1 VRLEMLEE
9 AVQVLRTLWE
19 GKLTSHDGRY
29 YRVENARIYSLPP
42 EPPPVLVSALGPKA
56 VSLAARIGDGLI
68 STQPDKESLEQYA
81 AEGGSGPKQGG
92 FKVCWAKDEKTGRKT
107 AYELWP
113 NTLVPGQLS
122 QELAL
127 PSHFEQASQLVTE
140 DQLAET
146 IPCGPDPERHLASLR
161 QYLDAGFD
169 EVYISQIGDDQA
181 GFFDFYRKELAPRL
195 G

>member
-1 VRLEMLEE
+1 LPTPRWLLIITE
-9 AVQVLRTLWE
+9 AHRSNHQQF
-19 GKLTSHDGRY
+19 
-29 YRVENARIYSLPP
+29 P
-42 EPPPVLVSALGPKA
+42 
-56 VSLAARIGDGLI
+56 
-68 STQPDKESLEQYA
+68 
-81 AEGGSGPKQGG
+81 
-92 FKVCWAKDEKTGRKT
+92 
-107 AYELWP
+107 
-113 NTLVPGQLS
+113 TLVPGQLS

-140 DQLAET
+140 DKLAET